1 MQETVNNF
9 LKRVFGKQGNS
20 IIEVMVA
27 ITVIT
32 LGVVGAYQIVF
43 KGVTLA
49 ATSENRI
56 KAINIAR
63 EWLEV
68 VENIRDTNWIKLSSD
83 YKSCFDVLDY
93 DVNCIGS
100 ATGVVTGINR
110 MYIGSYIPNI
120 NANGTWTLTRITSPS
135 PVRANYVNQFPVY
148 LDADGL
154 ITQTGAFTQLCT
166 PTRVNNCKTR
176 FTRELV
182 ITRPSDF
189 STINV
194 ESVVTWV
201 EPGINRP
208 YEIRIPYT
216 LYNWKY
222 QFYRDDL

>member
-1 MQETVNNF
+1 MVYNF
-9 LKRVFGKQGNS
+9 LKWVFGNRGNS

-27 ITVIT
+27 ITVVT

-93 DVNCIGS
+93 DVSCIGS
-100 ATGVVTGINR
+100 ATGVVATINR
-110 MYIGSYIPNI
+110 MYSGSYLPRQNT
-120 NANGTWTLTRITSPS
+120 NGTWTLTRIADPSTVRTS
-135 PVRANYVNQFPVY
+135 YVNQFPVY
-148 LDADGL
+148 LDANGL
-154 ITQTGAFTQLCT
+154 ITQTGAFTQSCS
-166 PTRVNNCKTR
+166 PAVINNCKTR
-176 FTRELV
+176 FTREII

-189 STINV
+189 STINI

-201 EPGINRP
+201 EPGMDRP

-216 LYNWKY
+216 LYNWRY
-222 QFYRDDL
+222 HFYRDDA